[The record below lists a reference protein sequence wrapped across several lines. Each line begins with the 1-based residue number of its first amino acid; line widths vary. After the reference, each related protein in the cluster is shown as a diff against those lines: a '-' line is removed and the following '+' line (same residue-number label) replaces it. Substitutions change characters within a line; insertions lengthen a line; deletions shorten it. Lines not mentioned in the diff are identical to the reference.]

1 MLSLLTYTRTYWIRN
16 EHTHIHIYNYVYG
29 QDREREREE
38 RENEGKKNER
48 MMLLEA
54 FIEVYSLF

>member
-1 MLSLLTYTRTYWIRN
+1 
-16 EHTHIHIYNYVYG
+16 VYG

>member
-1 MLSLLTYTRTYWIRN
+1 M
-16 EHTHIHIYNYVYG
+16 
-29 QDREREREE
+29 DKREREREMKK
-38 RENEGKKNER
+38 RRKKNER